1 MNYCQVINNQPQP
14 PRPLPQAWANVSNF
28 PSLSDGELAG
38 YGWFPFIQSIQPN
51 YNPATQRL
59 VQELQFNGSAS
70 EGMYVK
76 SVWTVVPLTTA
87 EMAANQAALVQRYE
101 DALYA
106 FQDEMAGRKGY
117 RNCDRCINYYN
128 STNAAWA
135 KDAQDLSNWR
145 DATVVKSFEIMNK
158 VQAGLMPLPSI
169 PDFLAMMPPL
179 WPDPNAPAT
188 GGGGN
193 SNGTLTS

>member
-1 MNYCQVINNQPQP
+1 MLYCHVINNQPQP
-14 PRPLPQAWANVSNF
+14 PQPLPPVWANASNF
-28 PSLSDGELAG
+28 NVLSDTELAAF
-38 YGWFPFIQSIQPN
+38 GWYPFVPSIQPN
-51 YNPATQRL
+51 YNPATQRV

-76 SVWTVVPLTTA
+76 SVWTVVTLTAA
-87 EMAANQAALVQRYE
+87 EIAAAQAALVASYE
-101 DALYA
+101 DALYR

-135 KDAQDLSNWR
+135 KDARDLSNWR
-145 DATVVKSFEIMNK
+145 DATVVKSFDIMSK
-158 VQAGLMPLPSI
+158 VQAGQMPLPSI

-179 WPDPNAPAT
+179 WPDPNPPAT
-188 GGGGN
+188 GGGN
-193 SNGTLTS
+193 SNGTLA

>member
-1 MNYCQVINNQPQP
+1 MLYCRVINNQPQP
-14 PRPLPQAWANVSNF
+14 PAPLPQVINGSVSNV
-28 PSLSDGELAG
+28 PGLSVQELASFG
-38 YGWFPFIQSIQPN
+38 YYPFVPSPEPA
-51 YNPATQRL
+51 YNPAIHRI
-59 VQELQFNGSAS
+59 VQELQFTGTAVNG
-70 EGMYVK
+70 
-76 SVWTVVPLTTA
+76 VWAIVPLTIA

-117 RNCDRCINYYN
+117 RNCDRCISYYN

-169 PDFLAMMPPL
+169 PDFLAMMPRL

-193 SNGTLTS
+193 SNGTLA

>member
-1 MNYCQVINNQPQP
+1 MYCQVINNRPQP
-14 PRPLPQAWANVSNF
+14 PQPLPPVWANASNF
-28 PSLSDGELAG
+28 QSLSVAELAG
-38 YGWFPFIQSIQPN
+38 YGWYPFVLSIQPD

-76 SVWTVVPLTTA
+76 SVWTVVPLTSA

-145 DATVVKSFEIMNK
+145 DSTVVKSFEIMSK
-158 VQAGLMPLPSI
+158 VQSGQMALPTI
-169 PDFLAMMPPL
+169 PEFLAMMPPL
-179 WPDPNAPAT
+179 WPDLNAPAT
-188 GGGGN
+188 GGGGMG
-193 SNGTLTS
+193 NGTLT

>member
-1 MNYCQVINNQPQP
+1 MLYCKVENNTPQPPAPLPQVINGT
-14 PRPLPQAWANVSNF
+14 VSNVAGL
-28 PSLSDGELAG
+28 PDSELASWG
-38 YGWFPFIQSIQPN
+38 FYPFIQTIQPD
-51 YNPATQRL
+51 YNPATHRV
-59 VQELQFNGSAS
+59 VQELQFTGTQVNQ
-70 EGMYVK
+70 
-76 SVWTVVPLTTA
+76 VWTVVALTVA

-145 DATVVKSFEIMNK
+145 DSTVVKSFEIMGK

-193 SNGTLTS
+193 SNGTLSS